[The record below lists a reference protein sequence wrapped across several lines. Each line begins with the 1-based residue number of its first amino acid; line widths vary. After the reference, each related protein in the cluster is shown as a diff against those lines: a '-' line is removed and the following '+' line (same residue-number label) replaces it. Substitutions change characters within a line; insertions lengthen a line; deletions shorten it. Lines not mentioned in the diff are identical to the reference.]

1 MIKTIAGKTY
11 DSDALMLEILTTS
24 KELRNSLHKP
34 IPSVVES
41 KKKEKKTA
49 QEQVDKCRKAL
60 REARSEY
67 KKKQKEY
74 TNAKRGDVSN
84 DNEEV
89 GNLMFKKANLVN
101 DFKYA
106 FCKMKKGVVG
116 LKYSE
121 EMRKGKA
128 KMKGNTPTQSK
139 PTTQSKPDSR
149 FTSTPPPAK
158 SGGVLGAM
166 GFGKSN

>member
-24 KELRNSLHKP
+24 KELKSALHKP
-34 IPSVVES
+34 IQSNVDS
-41 KKKEKKTA
+41 KKKDREKA
-49 QEQVDKCRKAL
+49 QEKVDTCRKAL

-67 KKKQKEY
+67 KKKQKEERK
-74 TNAKRGDVSN
+74 AIHGKVGK

-89 GNLMFKKANLVN
+89 GNLMFKKANLVS

-106 FCKMKKGVVG
+106 FCKMKKGVVS

-139 PTTQSKPDSR
+139 ATATT
-149 FTSTPPPAK
+149 TTTTPVK
-158 SGGVLGAM
+158 SGGVLSAI
-166 GFGKSN
+166 GFGGKNN